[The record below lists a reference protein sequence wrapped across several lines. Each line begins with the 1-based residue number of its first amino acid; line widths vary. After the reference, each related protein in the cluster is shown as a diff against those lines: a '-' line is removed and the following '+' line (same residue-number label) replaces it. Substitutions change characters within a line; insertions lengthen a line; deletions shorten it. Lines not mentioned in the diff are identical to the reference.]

1 MHYHPQMGDDGYEST
16 LLNDPVNTATNT
28 KSHYGSSRGRSS
40 PPTTMARPSSS
51 MSNPVSSR
59 PQWSG
64 MHSRSIDDVREKEVM
79 SNGKNDNVDDTAS
92 ARQLRRR
99 MYRMALERNV
109 TLEETRRKVLA
120 VDPSNDDKMIRQQQ
134 QSLATKESI
143 PKSSPPQR
151 TNVTPANN
159 RRNVAAVS
167 SPSESIASTSRQR
180 NTHHPPPPPPPT
192 TTPSYRAIVT
202 NLIRNNEPEKLTQI
216 DRVMNKYTG
225 REEELITKLDLRYR
239 KKKKKEGGSNAANS
253 SESIV
258 RRGESMIMSQEGH
271 TTGSYGGQTRISQE
285 SVGESEGLGTAS
297 TATTATGNNM
307 TPQGSPRK
315 DRSAIQVMQSWDR
328 NHNEVEDSNDGK
340 HTEVENNVSSAAA
353 INKQVPEVTVS
364 TAMDMEEEQMDSE
377 LAISARTNST
387 RTEVHSNV
395 TEKDVMDDEG
405 RLPKVPES
413 QTIHVDT
420 PPRPTA
426 LTSTNRMTDDVDQ
439 QTSNQGS
446 PAFNDDISLITM
458 ETKGTF
464 NRNNRVIEGG
474 EGVYSYAEMMR
485 RPPASIIVDGATGN
499 SSPASNPNSDLDYHL
514 KSAEKKP
521 LQQQFVPPKIQ
532 RLLPEYEKVSD
543 EDKNK
548 AAAVKSEAA
557 TKLDSVEARILARRR
572 LREVSAALIS
582 ERDESEPP
590 SGRTNI
596 KQPLEEN
603 STMAFD
609 EEESFVGRSKRVEQ
623 ASSAIDNSFSLIE
636 SEADQLETTDTT
648 LIRDNTA
655 EKVNSECEA
664 IRSNA
669 TDGLLIETK
678 LASNHTSDSRLVDD
692 NMPLDEALN
701 DSMQVDPAKEDIDR
715 EPLDETNE
723 TDNTYTTCIQ
733 SPKAETK
740 SLHAVPSPMETPE
753 DEIRET
759 EATESRGE
767 EAVVAAASR
776 DAEMQLKAME
786 DEIAR
791 LIAEKE
797 SRFAAEK
804 AVALKKA
811 EVALEEVCCVNIY
824 HLVK

>member
-1 MHYHPQMGDDGYEST
+1 
-16 LLNDPVNTATNT
+16 
-28 KSHYGSSRGRSS
+28 
-40 PPTTMARPSSS
+40 
-51 MSNPVSSR
+51 
-59 PQWSG
+59 

-79 SNGKNDNVDDTAS
+79 SSGGNSNVDDTAS

-99 MYRMALERNV
+99 MYRMTLERNV
-109 TLEETRRKVLA
+109 TLEETRRKVLTG
-120 VDPSNDDKMIRQQQ
+120 DQPSMDDKYTTMKQQHHHQ
-134 QSLATKESI
+134 QSSLPAV
-143 PKSSPPQR
+143 PK
-151 TNVTPANN
+151 A
-159 RRNVAAVS
+159 RRNIATVT
-167 SPSESIASTSRQR
+167 SPTESIASTSSTQH
-180 NTHHPPPPPPPT
+180 NTHHRPPPPPPT

-216 DRVMNKYTG
+216 DRVMNKYKG

-239 KKKKKEGGSNAANS
+239 KKKKKEGGGSGVGSNTTT
-253 SESIV
+253 SEFA
-258 RRGESMIMSQEGH
+258 RQDELMMSQERQ
-271 TTGSYGGQTRISQE
+271 TTSSYGEGQMTQLSQE
-285 SVGESEGLGTAS
+285 NVGESEGFLGTTTI
-297 TATTATGNNM
+297 TAAGNNV

-328 NHNEVEDSNDGK
+328 NHSEVEDNDDGK
-340 HTEVENNVSSAAA
+340 KHTQEVENTVSSTIITTSKQAAPDVA
-353 INKQVPEVTVS
+353 VS
-364 TAMDMEEEQMDSE
+364 KAMDMEEEQIMDSSE
-377 LAISARTNST
+377 LAISARTSST
-387 RTEVHSNV
+387 RTEVHSNI
-395 TEKDVMDDEG
+395 TQKDDMDDEG

-420 PPRPTA
+420 PPRSTA
-426 LTSTNRMTDDVDQ
+426 LTSTNRMTGDIDQ
-439 QTSNQGS
+439 QTNNNQGS

-464 NRNNRVIEGG
+464 NRNNRAVEGG

-485 RPPASIIVDGATGN
+485 RPPASIIVDGATAN

-521 LQQQFVPPKIQ
+521 QQKEFVPPKIQ

-582 ERDESEPP
+582 EKDESEP
-590 SGRTNI
+590 SGEINDN
-596 KQPLEEN
+596 KQPLGEN

-609 EEESFVGRSKRVEQ
+609 EEESFVGRSKSVEQ
-623 ASSAIDNSFSLIE
+623 ASTAIDNSFSLIE
-636 SEADQLETTDTT
+636 SEANQLKAVDTT

-655 EKVNSECEA
+655 EKDNSENEA
-664 IRSNA
+664 IMSDE
-669 TDGLLIETK
+669 TDGPLIGTRS
-678 LASNHTSDSRLVDD
+678 AHIHTSDTHSVDD

-701 DSMQVDPAKEDIDR
+701 DSIQVDAAKCDIDR
-715 EPLDETNE
+715 QPLDETNE

-733 SPKAETK
+733 SPEAETR
-740 SLHAVPSPMETPE
+740 SLHAVPSPIETPE
-753 DEIRET
+753 DGIRET
-759 EATESRGE
+759 EATESRDAEVAG
-767 EAVVAAASR
+767 AVASR
-776 DAEMQLKAME
+776 DAEIQLKAME

-811 EVALEEVCCVNIY
+811 EVALEEVCSECFS
-824 HLVK
+824 